1 MAITKAK
8 KEQVVEKLSQ
18 KMADSAVCVVVA
30 YEQIPVSAMQELR
43 RQARQESTSVSI
55 AKNRLFKIALSKS
68 DKFKDL
74 DVDFL
79 KGQNMMVFSDDEVA
93 PTQLIAKFAKDFP
106 QLQFV
111 AAITSEGEIL
121 QADQLEAMS
130 KLPSKEQL
138 QGQLVG
144 VLAAPLRGLASTLN
158 GNISG
163 LINVLNA
170 KAKA

>member
-1 MAITKAK
+1 
-8 KEQVVEKLSQ
+8 
-18 KMADSAVCVVVA
+18 
-30 YEQIPVSAMQELR
+30 
-43 RQARQESTSVSI
+43 
-55 AKNRLFKIALSKS
+55 
-68 DKFKDL
+68 
-74 DVDFL
+74 
-79 KGQNMMVFSDDEVA
+79 MMVFSDDEVA

-106 QLQFV
+106 QLQCV